1 MKISIQKTLY
11 KNFACSHMKMLQ
23 KNLDRIYNKT
33 NNILNLQCQRS
44 YPEAFDCRLDKE
56 VCAYFSLHEY
66 VIF

>member
-1 MKISIQKTLY
+1 MS
-11 KNFACSHMKMLQ
+11 
-23 KNLDRIYNKT
+23 NKT

-66 VIF
+66 VIFQQQGGNKYLCPICGTDIEKGLYFSS